1 MDLEESRDTDPT
13 NSTGRSPR
21 SGLMDLRLSS
31 TQASSTTSTE
41 RAWTQTLVGSVQYI
55 GLCTNLRS
63 ASSDGSVGNPNPTV
77 FRP

>member
-1 MDLEESRDTDPT
+1 MGAEESRDTDPT

-31 TQASSTTSTE
+31 TQASSRASTE

-55 GLCTNLRS
+55 GLCTNLE
-63 ASSDGSVGNPNPTV
+63 
-77 FRP
+77 